1 MRILTLYPRLV
12 LVPPR
17 AHPIG
22 RARRMTASIPI
33 VVHRLFLGLFLLL
46 ALPLPGQ
53 AQTSADQEARALFE
67 AGRVAFEANRYADAL
82 GHFQRAFDLSRRF
95 QLQYNLGL
103 AYDRL
108 RRDEEA
114 VQAFE
119 AYLTGDSTG
128 DRADEVRARVQA
140 IKASIAARAAPVP
153 VAAPAKVVVKAEPA
167 APAVDTDRSAL
178 RKRRI
183 WIAVGS
189 VLAVAVGVTV
199 GVVVA
204 AGDDPPKARPEP
216 NTGIHVEALSW

>member
-1 MRILTLYPRLV
+1 
-12 LVPPR
+12 
-17 AHPIG
+17 
-22 RARRMTASIPI
+22 
-33 VVHRLFLGLFLLL
+33 
-46 ALPLPGQ
+46 
-53 AQTSADQEARALFE
+53 LFE

-82 GHFQRAFDLSRRF
+82 QHFQRAFDLSRRF

-114 VQAFE
+114 LQAFE
-119 AYLTGDSTG
+119 AYLSGDSTG

-140 IKASIAARAAPVP
+140 LKASVASRAVP
-153 VAAPAKVVVKAEPA
+153 VVAPAPTIVTQPAPPA
-167 APAVDTDRSAL
+167 AVDSDRSAI

-189 VLAVAVGVTV
+189 VLAVAARVTV
-199 GVVVA
+199 GLVVA
-204 AGDDPPKARPEP
+204 AGDDPAPKRPEP